1 MERKKSE
8 AKFILSV
15 LDQAGI
21 IAYTDEFGNYKYVNK
36 KWCEATGIPE
46 DEAVG
51 KNVES
56 LIEGSGAMLALRTGR
71 VISGEMFIKT
81 AYKKDVSAIM
91 KYQPV
96 FSSKNNVSGCFIS
109 SIFDNLDEAQNF

>member
-56 LIEGSGAMLALRTGR
+56 LIEGSGAMLAQKITYR
-71 VISGEMFIKT
+71 
-81 AYKKDVSAIM
+81 DVLFHLYLIILTKHRIFQRRSIRCL
-91 KYQPV
+91 
-96 FSSKNNVSGCFIS
+96 KNLI
-109 SIFDNLDEAQNF
+109 I